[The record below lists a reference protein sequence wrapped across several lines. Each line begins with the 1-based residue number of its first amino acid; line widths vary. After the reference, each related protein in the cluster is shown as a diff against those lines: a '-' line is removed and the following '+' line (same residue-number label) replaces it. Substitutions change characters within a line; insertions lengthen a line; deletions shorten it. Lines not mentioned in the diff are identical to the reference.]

1 MEESSLI
8 MYDLIIKN
16 AKLIDESI
24 TDIVIHLGKIVEI
37 GQNTTAQ
44 AKSVLDLHGQHYVSA
59 GWIDSHTHCFARSP
73 IYHDE
78 PDLIGIKTGVTTV
91 VDAGSVGA
99 LDIDEFYQLAQQAK
113 TEVFS
118 FLNISKIGLI
128 RQNELAD
135 MNDIDETLF
144 DEMLAKYPD
153 FIIGIKVRMSR
164 SVVGENHI
172 LPLVKA
178 KEMQKK
184 SGLPLMIHV
193 GNNPPEL
200 DEIADLLTKGDIITH
215 CFNGKPNRILDENNN
230 LRDAM
235 KRAISRGVILDI
247 GHGGESFS
255 FAVSERAKSL
265 DIYPN
270 TISSDIY
277 SKNRLQGPVFSLANV
292 MTKFICLGYSRQRII
307 DSVTKNPAKI
317 LHLKNKGL
325 LSVGYDADLTIFDIK
340 SEQTTL
346 SDAEGEI
353 REVHERFLPLGC
365 VAAGCVDIIEEGNK
379 NELSISN

>member
-1 MEESSLI
+1 

-16 AKLIDESI
+16 AKLINDSV
-24 TDIVIHLGKIVEI
+24 TDIAINHGKIVEI
-37 GQNTTAQ
+37 GKDITAP
-44 AKSVLDLHGQHYVSA
+44 SERVLDLKSQHYISA

-78 PDLIGIKTGVTTV
+78 PDLIGVKAGVTTV

-99 LDIDEFYQLAQQAK
+99 LDIDEFYDLAMQAK
-113 TEVFS
+113 THVYS

-135 MNDIDETLF
+135 MQDVDVALF
-144 DEMLAKYPD
+144 DKSLAKYPH

-164 SVVGENHI
+164 SVVGDNGI
-172 LPLVKA
+172 LPLIKA

-184 SGLPLMIHV
+184 TGLPLMIHV

-215 CFNGKPNRILDENNN
+215 CFNGKPNQIFDKQNN
-230 LRDAM
+230 LRDSI
-235 KRAISRGVILDI
+235 KRAIERGVILDI

-255 FAVSERAKSL
+255 FAVAERAKCL
-265 DIYPN
+265 DVYPN

-292 MTKFICLGYSRQRII
+292 MSKFICLGYSKTRII
-307 DSVTKNPAKI
+307 DSVTKNAAQI
-317 LHLKNKGL
+317 LHLKNKGEIAI
-325 LSVGYDADLTIFDIK
+325 GYDADLTIFDVRK
-340 SEQTTL
+340 QTVLFTDSEG
-346 SDAEGEI
+346 DV
-353 REVHERFLPLGC
+353 RECHEQFVPLASI
-365 VAAGCVDIIEEGNK
+365 VNNIIEIIQEGSE
-379 NELSISN
+379 NELRISN

>member
-1 MEESSLI
+1 

-16 AKLIDESI
+16 AKLINDSV
-24 TDIVIHLGKIVEI
+24 TDIAINHGKIVEI
-37 GQNTTAQ
+37 GKDITAP
-44 AKSVLDLHGQHYVSA
+44 SERMLDLKSQHYISA

-78 PDLIGIKTGVTTV
+78 PDLIGVKAGVTTV

-99 LDIDEFYQLAQQAK
+99 LDIDEFYDLAMQAK
-113 TEVFS
+113 THVYS

-135 MNDIDETLF
+135 MQDIDVALF
-144 DEMLAKYPD
+144 DKSLAKYPH

-164 SVVGENHI
+164 SVVGDNGI
-172 LPLVKA
+172 LPLIKA

-184 SGLPLMIHV
+184 TGLPLMIHV

-200 DEIADLLTKGDIITH
+200 DEIAELLTEGDIITH
-215 CFNGKPNRILDENNN
+215 CFNGKPNQIFDKQNN
-230 LRDAM
+230 LRDSI
-235 KRAISRGVILDI
+235 KRAIERGVILDI

-255 FAVSERAKSL
+255 FAVAERAKCL
-265 DIYPN
+265 DVYPN

-292 MTKFICLGYSRQRII
+292 MSKFICLGYSKTRII
-307 DSVTKNPAKI
+307 DSVTKNAAQI
-317 LHLKNKGL
+317 LHLKNKGEIAI
-325 LSVGYDADLTIFDIK
+325 GYDADLTIFDVRK
-340 SEQTTL
+340 QTVLFTDSEG
-346 SDAEGEI
+346 DV
-353 REVHERFLPLGC
+353 RECHEQFVPLASI
-365 VAAGCVDIIEEGNK
+365 VNNIIEIIQEGSK
-379 NELSISN
+379 NELRISN

>member
-1 MEESSLI
+1 

-16 AKLIDESI
+16 AKLINDSV
-24 TDIVIHLGKIVEI
+24 TDIAINHGKIVEI
-37 GQNTTAQ
+37 GKDITAPSEQ
-44 AKSVLDLHGQHYVSA
+44 VLDLKSQHYISA

-78 PDLIGIKTGVTTV
+78 PDLIGVKAGVTTV

-99 LDIDEFYQLAQQAK
+99 LDIDEFYDLAMQAK
-113 TEVFS
+113 THVYS

-135 MNDIDETLF
+135 MQDVDVALF
-144 DEMLAKYPD
+144 DKSLAKYPH

-164 SVVGENHI
+164 SVVGDNGI
-172 LPLVKA
+172 LPLIKA

-184 SGLPLMIHV
+184 TGLPLMIHV

-215 CFNGKPNRILDENNN
+215 CFNGKPNQIFDKQNN
-230 LRDAM
+230 LRDSI
-235 KRAISRGVILDI
+235 KRAIERGVILDI

-255 FAVSERAKSL
+255 FAVAERAKCL
-265 DIYPN
+265 DVYPN

-292 MTKFICLGYSRQRII
+292 MSKFICLGYSKTRII
-307 DSVTKNPAKI
+307 DSVTKNAAQI
-317 LHLKNKGL
+317 LHLKNKGEIAI
-325 LSVGYDADLTIFDIK
+325 GYDADLTIFDVRK
-340 SEQTTL
+340 QTVLFTDSEG
-346 SDAEGEI
+346 DV
-353 REVHERFLPLGC
+353 RECHKQFVPLASI
-365 VAAGCVDIIEEGNK
+365 VNNIIEIIQEGSK
-379 NELSISN
+379 NELRISN

>member
-1 MEESSLI
+1 

-16 AKLIDESI
+16 AKLINDSV
-24 TDIVIHLGKIVEI
+24 TDIAINHGKIVEI
-37 GQNTTAQ
+37 GKDITAPSEQ
-44 AKSVLDLHGQHYVSA
+44 VLDLKSQHYISA

-78 PDLIGIKTGVTTV
+78 PDLIGVKAGVTTV

-99 LDIDEFYQLAQQAK
+99 LDIDEFYDLAMQAK
-113 TEVFS
+113 THVYS

-135 MNDIDETLF
+135 MQDVDVALF
-144 DEMLAKYPD
+144 DKSLAKYPH

-164 SVVGENHI
+164 SVVGDNGI
-172 LPLVKA
+172 LPLIKA

-184 SGLPLMIHV
+184 TGLPLMIHV

-215 CFNGKPNRILDENNN
+215 CFNGKPNQIFDKQNN
-230 LRDAM
+230 LRDSI
-235 KRAISRGVILDI
+235 KRAIERGVILDI

-255 FAVSERAKSL
+255 FAVAERAKCL
-265 DIYPN
+265 DVYPN

-292 MTKFICLGYSRQRII
+292 MSKFICLGYSKTRII
-307 DSVTKNPAKI
+307 DSVTKNAAQI
-317 LHLKNKGL
+317 LHLKNKGEIAI
-325 LSVGYDADLTIFDIK
+325 GYNADLTIFDVRK
-340 SEQTTL
+340 QTVLFTDSEG
-346 SDAEGEI
+346 DV
-353 REVHERFLPLGC
+353 RECHEQFVPLASI
-365 VAAGCVDIIEEGNK
+365 VNNIIEIIQEGSK
-379 NELSISN
+379 NELRISN

>member
-1 MEESSLI
+1 
-8 MYDLIIKN
+8 MYDLIINN
-16 AKLIDESI
+16 AKLIDDTI
-24 TDIVIHLGKIVEI
+24 IDVAIQNGKIAEI
-37 GQNTTAQ
+37 GRINAES
-44 AKSVLDLHGQHYVSA
+44 KRVLDLKGKHYISA

-78 PDLIGIKTGVTTV
+78 PDMIGVKSGVTAV

-99 LDIDEFYQLAQQAK
+99 LDADEFYALAQQAK
-113 TEVFS
+113 THVYS

-135 MNDIDETLF
+135 MNDIDVDLF
-144 DEMLAKYPD
+144 DTMLAKYPD

-164 SVVGENHI
+164 SVVGENGI
-172 LPLVKA
+172 KPLIQA

-200 DEIADLLTKGDIITH
+200 DDIADLLTKGDIITH
-215 CFNGKPNRILDENNN
+215 CFNGKPNKIFNKNND
-230 LRDAM
+230 LRNSI
-235 KRAISRGVILDI
+235 KRAIERGVILDI

-255 FAVSERAKSL
+255 FAVAERAKCL

-277 SKNRLQGPVFSLANV
+277 SKNRLNGPVFSLANV
-292 MTKFICLGYSRQRII
+292 MTKFICLGYSKQRII
-307 DSVTKNPAKI
+307 DSVTKNAAEI
-317 LHLKNKGL
+317 LHLNNKGSL
-325 LSVGYDADLTIFDIK
+325 AVNYDADITIFDLK
-340 SEQTTL
+340 QEVVEL
-346 SDAEGEI
+346 SDSEGEI
-353 REVHERFLPLGC
+353 RQSQERFSPLASI
-365 VAAGCVDIIEEGNK
+365 VAGQIEITEEGIK
-379 NELSISN
+379 NELRIK